1 MRKSEIWQLAL
12 IGVVA
17 LVAVYVVIDVQRPG
31 WVNNLAFWQPEGR
44 REIALRLG
52 LDLQGGLQVLLAA
65 DVPDGQELDPTSME
79 TARRI
84 VESRVNSL
92 GLTEP
97 LVQAQGDRRIIVE
110 LPGIDNPDQAVET
123 IKGTA
128 LLEFANAGTLP
139 LAPGTLVTTSLGGP
153 SLGQSG
159 ATPDIVTGDTVTD
172 TTTSDVVPVETRTL
186 ETVLTGASLENVGLN
201 IDDQNN
207 YIVPF
212 ELDSEGAQIFAE
224 YTASHVGQ
232 YLCIVL
238 DKEVISCPR
247 VDSAIPGGEAMI
259 RGDFSYDTARQLAIQ
274 LQYGALPVPLKV
286 ESFNRIGAT
295 LGAES
300 VDKSVRAGAIGL
312 GVVFLFMLIYYRL
325 PGALADL
332 GLIIYVLLNIALY
345 KLAPITLKRMKEELR
360 RGRGLFTAIE
370 IGFSRAWPSIRD
382 AQISTLIICAILFV
396 FGTNLGASIVKGF
409 AMTLAVGTVINIF
422 TAVFAT
428 RTFVRQVAASASR
441 CDSASTSSVAVS
453 LYSHLRAQLARML
466 FGMYSTATAWTPP
479 SSNRW
484 ARSRRIRGRFVHA
497 R

>member
-1 MRKSEIWQLAL
+1 MQKSETWRLAL
-12 IGVVA
+12 IVVVA
-17 LVAVYVVIDVQRPG
+17 LVAAYVVIDIPRPE
-31 WVNNLAFWQPEGR
+31 WVNNMAFWQPEGR
-44 REIALRLG
+44 RDIALRLG

-65 DVPDGQELDPTSME
+65 DVPEGQELDPTSME

-84 VESRVNSL
+84 VESRVNGL

-128 LLEFANAGTLP
+128 LLEFADAGMFP
-139 LAPGTLVTTSLGGP
+139 VAPGTLVTTSLGGP
-153 SLGQSG
+153 NLWQAGISDETV
-159 ATPDIVTGDTVTD
+159 TPDAITGTKI
-172 TTTSDVVPVETRTL
+172 SDVNPVDTRTL
-186 ETVLTGASLENVGLN
+186 ETVLTGASLDNVGLN
-201 IDDQNN
+201 VDDQNN

-212 ELDSEGAQIFAE
+212 ELNDEGAHVFAE

-232 YLCIVL
+232 YLCLVL

-300 VDKSVRAGAIGL
+300 VDKSIRAGAIGL
-312 GVVFLFMLIYYRL
+312 VVVLLFMLIYYRL
-325 PGALADL
+325 PGALADV

-345 KLAPITLKRMKEELR
+345 KLVPITLTLHGIAGFILSAGMAVDANILIFERMKEELR

-396 FGTNLGASIVKGF
+396 FGTNLGASVVKGF
-409 AMTLAVGTVINIF
+409 AMTLAIGTVINIF

-428 RTFVRQVAASASR
+428 RTFVRQVAASAGTWIAER
-441 CDSASTSSVAVS
+441 KWLLGV
-453 LYSHLRAQLARML
+453 
-466 FGMYSTATAWTPP
+466 
-479 SSNRW
+479 
-484 ARSRRIRGRFVHA
+484 
-497 R
+497 

>member
-345 KLAPITLKRMKEELR
+345 KLAPITLTLPGIAGFILSAGMAVDANILIFERMKEELR

-428 RTFVRQVAASASR
+428 RTFVRQVAASAETWIAER
-441 CDSASTSSVAVS
+441 KWLLGV
-453 LYSHLRAQLARML
+453 
-466 FGMYSTATAWTPP
+466 
-479 SSNRW
+479 
-484 ARSRRIRGRFVHA
+484 
-497 R
+497 